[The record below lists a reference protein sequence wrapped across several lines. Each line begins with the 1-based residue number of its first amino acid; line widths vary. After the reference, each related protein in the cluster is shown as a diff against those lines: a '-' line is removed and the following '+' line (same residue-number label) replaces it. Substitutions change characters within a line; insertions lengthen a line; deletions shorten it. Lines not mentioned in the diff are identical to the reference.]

1 MARLPLRLRPAASL
15 PPAVGRSAALA
26 AAVLAGVLAG
36 GAVEAVRRRRAV
48 PGVGPVPAAA
58 GDERTMTTTAG
69 NVLAYRVIQSSDDV
83 PADLLAPVVVFDGAL
98 GDGAEHAG
106 WLLREL
112 AATGPVVTYH
122 RAGYGRSSYTGGRHF
137 DIDAAAADLADL
149 VRHVA
154 GDRPVVLV
162 GHALGGYLAATAAR
176 RLPGHVLALGLVD
189 PSHPGEPLSRDE
201 ADGESAAP
209 DGVILRLDAD
219 ARTCAA
225 VRREW
230 RGARARFLRHEGRL
244 PRADV
249 PTIVITGRRSKDLRD
264 RLRLQ
269 REYCE
274 AAPTAVHREL
284 DAPRNQLV
292 THWAVA
298 QHVGQ
303 LLGEFV
309 DSLAAGWAVTAPVS
323 PGTTRGRA

>member
-1 MARLPLRLRPAASL
+1 MARLPHRFRPAASSSPVL
-15 PPAVGRSAALA
+15 GRSAALA
-26 AAVLAGVLAG
+26 AAVLAGIVVG
-36 GAVEAVRRRRAV
+36 GAVEAVRRRRAA
-48 PGVGPVPAAA
+48 PAAH

-69 NVLAYRVIQSSDDV
+69 NVLAYRVHRPPDDA
-83 PADLLAPVVVFDGAL
+83 PADPLAPLVVFDGAL
-98 GDGAEHAG
+98 GDGAGHAE

-154 GDRPVVLV
+154 GERPVVLV
-162 GHALGGYLAATAAR
+162 GHSLGGYLAATAAR

-189 PSHPGEPLSRDE
+189 PSHPGEPLGRVDTGP
-201 ADGESAAP
+201 ASASP
-209 DGVILRLDAD
+209 DGVVLRLDAD

-249 PTIVITGRRSKDLRD
+249 PTIVITGKRSGDLRD

-284 DAPRNQLV
+284 DAPREQLV

-309 DSLAAGWAVTAPVS
+309 DSLAAGWAVTVPVP
-323 PGTTRGRA
+323 PGATRGHA